1 MIQAYWG
8 LTHPSVS
15 SVKQENKFLSQ
26 MAKKN
31 IVLCMNSVMYPGGQT
46 QGHGST
52 RPPTPFPNANV
63 SAWLCQ
69 QMTQVVTSPP
79 SLSLR
84 IFLNPL
90 WDCGSQLCNTPS
102 LGQNRKGW
110 RVHVNFQNHD
120 CCSCADMFKN
130 ESSFCQ

>member
-26 MAKKN
+26 MAKKKN

-52 RPPTPFPNANV
+52 RPPTAFPNANV
-63 SAWLCQ
+63 SPVCL
-69 QMTQVVTSPP
+69 VVPADDPGGDKP
-79 SLSLR
+79 SKSK
-84 IFLNPL
+84 P
-90 WDCGSQLCNTPS
+90 
-102 LGQNRKGW
+102 K
-110 RVHVNFQNHD
+110 NFP
-120 CCSCADMFKN
+120 
-130 ESSFCQ
+130 